1 MYIVARAAAAVK
13 HREKIDRLIDRK
25 CRILYHEYG
34 VATGGRRLS
43 PSLERGGVM
52 YGGIVACDF
61 ISRGDYRSRK
71 IHKKVTALT
80 TK

>member
-1 MYIVARAAAAVK
+1 MYIIARVIAVVK
-13 HREKIDRLIDRK
+13 HKEKIDRK

-34 VATGGRRLS
+34 AATGGRRLS
-43 PSLERGGVM
+43 HSLERGGVM